1 LSDDDYEW
9 EEPDE
14 PVEAPPGR
22 PLNEPR
28 SLTRKFVYLV
38 VALLPFVAFILM
50 LPRGGGAPEEVEP
63 EPTMSPT
70 GITSTTG
77 VQLAFPFGMSPP
89 PPLEESPSPAEN
101 FPLEAPGTTQCSDGI
116 DNDRDGRVDLADSGC
131 SGSRDN
137 TESPNPARRTT
148 PPPPP
153 PPAPPVMPPPP
164 PEPPTPEPPPT
175 PTSPPPPPLPP
186 PSGPACNPGD
196 PGFPNCSVGNQDGD
210 DGEDE
215 EPAPD
220 ETENE

>member
-1 LSDDDYEW
+1 MSDDDYEW

-14 PVEAPPGR
+14 PVEAVPGP

-28 SLTRKFVYLV
+28 SRTRKFVYLV

-50 LPRGGGAPEEVEP
+50 LPRGGDAPEEEVEP
-63 EPTMSPT
+63 EPTMSPA

-89 PPLEESPSPAEN
+89 PPLVESPSPAEN

-153 PPAPPVMPPPP
+153 PPVMPPPP
-164 PEPPTPEPPPT
+164 PELPIPEPPPT
-175 PTSPPPPPLPP
+175 PTPPAPTQEPTNPPPPIPTGPP
-186 PSGPACNPGD
+186 PSPYCEPPFEDLPGC
-196 PGFPNCSVGNQDGD
+196 PGREQASGSGN
-210 DGEDE
+210 
-215 EPAPD
+215 
-220 ETENE
+220 